1 MIADIFWNIATSY
14 AVLGAI
20 ALIWA
25 AAFIVAH
32 VPALAV
38 RIWPPLEA
46 YWRAAAIVQFI
57 AFALLMFL
65 IGFRIADE
73 RAENLQL
80 KNDLAF
86 QELQIS
92 NAKETAA
99 DAERLRT
106 EAEARAKEATEQLDE
121 YRKRFGANPDAV
133 CAFSVDDLERLR
145 NLGRSKRR

>member
-1 MIADIFWNIATSY
+1 MIADFFWNIATSF
-14 AVLGAI
+14 AVLGALAAI
-20 ALIWA
+20 CV

-32 VPALAV
+32 VPALAA
-38 RIWPPLEA
+38 RIYPPIAL
-46 YWRAAAIVQFI
+46 YSKAAALVQVI
-57 AFALLMFL
+57 AWALLMFL
-65 IGFRIADE
+65 IGFRLADE
-73 RAENLQL
+73 RAETQQL

-106 EAEARAKEATEQLDE
+106 EAEAKAKEATEQLDE